1 MSEKPK
7 YYDIRADFWEKHF
20 KIAQTYDEYL
30 EDSEPER
37 AEKWVNM
44 AKSIPALTEEQKSR
58 LSGHNRKMNV
68 LVYSGVWCGDCVR
81 QGPMLLEVAKAAGPE
96 VALRLIDRDESEA
109 LQDELRILGA
119 LRVPAVVFLTEDFFE
134 IGRFGDRLLTIYRK
148 KAERELGAVCDTG
161 LIAPPEMQLAAEQA
175 EWVDI
180 FERMLLMA
188 RLSPP
193 LRARYGD

>member
-7 YYDIRADFWEKHF
+7 YYDNRAEFWRKHF
-20 KIAQTYDEYL
+20 ELAQDYETYL
-30 EDSEPER
+30 ANSEPDKGKRWRE
-37 AEKWVNM
+37 M
-44 AKSIPALTEEQKSR
+44 AGKIPAVAPEQSER
-58 LSGHNRKMNV
+58 LAGHNRRLNV

-81 QGPMLLEVAKAAGPE
+81 QGPMIQRIAEAAGE
-96 VALRLIDRDESEA
+96 QAAVRLIDRDESEE

-119 LRVPAVVFLTEDFFE
+119 LRVPVVVFLTEDFFE
-134 IGRFGDRLLTIYRK
+134 IVRFGVRLLTVYRG
-148 KAERELGAVCDTG
+148 KAQRELGATCDTG
-161 LIAPPEMQLAAEQA
+161 LVAPPEDQLAAEQN

-193 LRARYGD
+193 LREKHGD